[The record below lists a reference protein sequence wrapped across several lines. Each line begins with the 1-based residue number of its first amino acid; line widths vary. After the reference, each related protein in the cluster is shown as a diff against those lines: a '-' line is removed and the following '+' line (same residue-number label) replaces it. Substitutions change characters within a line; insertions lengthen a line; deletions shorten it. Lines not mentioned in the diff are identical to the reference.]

1 MSVSSYPFHF
11 LPLKLSNKK
20 MSFPFL
26 WLKLSNK
33 GREEY
38 SKIILFIPFYSISFP
53 PPKRG
58 LSHKQYQP
66 LNKGTDGSV
75 LGNLKR
81 KVEYCAIESVTMI
94 SNFLFFWEIFV
105 YQISPKK
112 FWGINLIVWKQTL
125 VWI

>member
-1 MSVSSYPFHF
+1 MRVPFYSSHS
-11 LPLKLSNKK
+11 LPLKLPNKR
-20 MSFPFL
+20 MNFLFPP
-26 WLKLSNK
+26 LKLPNK

-38 SKIILFIPFYSISFP
+38 SKIILFIRFYSISFP

-81 KVEYCAIESVTMI
+81 KVVYCAIESVTMI
-94 SNFLFFWEIFV
+94 SIFLFF
-105 YQISPKK
+105 
-112 FWGINLIVWKQTL
+112 
-125 VWI
+125 